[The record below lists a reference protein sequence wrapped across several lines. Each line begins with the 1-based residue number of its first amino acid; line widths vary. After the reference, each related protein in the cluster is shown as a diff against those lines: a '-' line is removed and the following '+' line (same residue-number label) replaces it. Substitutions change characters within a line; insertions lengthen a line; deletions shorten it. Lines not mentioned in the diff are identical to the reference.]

1 MKVGLIKGRHAVPAE
16 VKDYIFEHDIPQ
28 DHVTD
33 AEYMYDIAKH
43 FIWWHNAPSELE
55 IYVTGFTPALCAVLK
70 VCKDYACKGYNI
82 SVSCW
87 HYDRE
92 GKTFWKQEVL

>member
-1 MKVGLIKGRHAVPAE
+1 MKVGLIKGRHILPAE

-33 AEYMYDIAKH
+33 AEYMKRIAEDFVGRFK
-43 FIWWHNAPSELE
+43 PQSLE
-55 IYVTGFTPALCAVLK
+55 IYVTGFTPALCAVLR
-70 VCKDYACKGYNI
+70 ACAAYDI
-82 SVSCW
+82 PVSCW

-92 GKTFWKQEVL
+92 KRTFWKQEVL

>member
-1 MKVGLIKGRHAVPAE
+1 MKVGLIKGRHSLPAE

-28 DHVTD
+28 DHITD
-33 AEYMYDIAKH
+33 AAYMKRIAEDFVEH
-43 FIWWHNAPSELE
+43 FKPQSLE

-70 VCKDYACKGYNI
+70 ACKAYNI

-92 GKTFWKQEVL
+92 GRTFWKQQVL

>member
-1 MKVGLIKGRHAVPAE
+1 MKVGLIKGRHSLPAE
-16 VKDYIFEHDIPQ
+16 VRDYIFEHDIPQ

-33 AEYMYDIAKH
+33 AEYMSDIAEDFIRH
-43 FIWWHNAPSELE
+43 FKPQFLE

-70 VCKDYACKGYNI
+70 ACRAYNI

-92 GKTFWKQEVL
+92 SRTFWKQEVL

>member
-1 MKVGLIKGRHAVPAE
+1 MKVGLIKGRHTLPAE

-28 DHVTD
+28 DHIVD
-33 AEYMYDIAKH
+33 AEYMSDIAEGFLRRFKPH
-43 FIWWHNAPSELE
+43 TLE
-55 IYVTGFTPALCAVLK
+55 IYITGFTPALCAVLK
-70 VCKDYACKGYNI
+70 VCKAYNI

-92 GKTFWKQEVL
+92 GKTFWRQEVL

>member
-16 VKDYIFEHDIPQ
+16 VKNYIFEHDIPQ

-33 AEYMYDIAKH
+33 AEYMYNTAEGFLRRFEPH
-43 FIWWHNAPSELE
+43 ALE
-55 IYVTGFTPALCAVLK
+55 IYITGFTPALCAVLK
-70 VCKDYACKGYNI
+70 ACKTYNI

>member
-1 MKVGLIKGRHAVPAE
+1 MKAGLIKGRHALPAE
-16 VKDYIFEHDIPQ
+16 VKDYIFESDIPQ
-28 DHVTD
+28 DHIAD
-33 AEYMYDIAKH
+33 AEYMYNIAEG
-43 FIWWHNAPSELE
+43 FIRRHMPFTLE

-70 VCKDYACKGYNI
+70 ACKVYNV

-92 GKTFWKQEVL
+92 ARKFWRQEVL

>member
-33 AEYMYDIAKH
+33 AEYMYDTAEDAIMR
-43 FIWWHNAPSELE
+43 FMTQDLE

-70 VCKDYACKGYNI
+70 VCKAYNI

-92 GKTFWKQEVL
+92 GRTFWKQEVL

>member
-1 MKVGLIKGRHAVPAE
+1 MKVGLIKGRHSLPAE
-16 VKDYIFEHDIPQ
+16 VRDYIFEHDIPQ
-28 DHVTD
+28 DHITD
-33 AEYMYDIAKH
+33 AEYMYDIAEDAIMR
-43 FIWWHNAPSELE
+43 FMTQDLE

-70 VCKDYACKGYNI
+70 ACKAYNI

-92 GKTFWKQEVL
+92 GRTFWKQEVLC